1 MTAVART
8 SGFTTHLLVWLF
20 SAFAA
25 GVIIGRY
32 THAAFWPVLIGCVI
46 CALGALLFRGR
57 MAGTFFLL
65 AAFLCA
71 GTFRSEVETAG
82 IAPDRLR
89 SIYDNGAIASGE
101 TVEVK
106 GRVAGASEPAFAGRF
121 VVVDAAQIEQAGD
134 VRKVSG
140 RIRVFVAARSAE
152 ALDDLERL
160 RIRDGSDIRFTCEL
174 EREEKFLTPG
184 VASRKEMLDRQGVD
198 VACSVKSPLLLEVE
212 TAKGF
217 RGPMEAVH
225 DARLWLMDEVRRKF
239 SPRTAGILI
248 ASSLGGKH
256 FLDKPTADIFREG
269 GTFHVLVISGLHITF
284 IGGILLFLV
293 SRFTAKRKWQ
303 FIITVPLLWAFSLA
317 VGGEPP
323 VVRACLMFTAIL
335 FGLAMFRNSSP
346 LNALGLTTLALI
358 AWRPDDLFSPSF
370 QLTCASML
378 GIVIFAMPLIERL
391 RAIGKWMPTAE
402 HPFPPNTSEGL
413 RTFCETLYW
422 NEAAWEIEGKRNVWS
437 ARLFKRPLRGKYL
450 TYSMRRFAAYVTE
463 VLIVSVSVQVLLLP
477 FLIVYFHRVPV
488 ASLILNIWVGV
499 LLALE
504 SFAAIAAI
512 LAGSVADILSVPFV
526 ELTEMF
532 NRLMLW
538 SSAVMVEGPLGG
550 LRVPVYSGFGRIF
563 YFIYFVPALVL
574 AWLLYRWDVFAIS
587 RKDAGSR
594 PRVFGVTSAVMLMIV
609 ASVITFHPFSS
620 PRPDGK
626 LTVEFLDVGQGD
638 ATFITFP
645 DGRTMLVDGGGRV
658 NFGSGGDDGEQFVP
672 DGPTIGEAV
681 VSEFLWER
689 GYSSVDMLVAT
700 HADTDHE
707 QGLVDVAR
715 NFDIS
720 AVYLSS
726 VHGEGDHTRELK
738 DVLAKKRV
746 PIVELARGEWF
757 DVGGVSVEVIYP
769 PYDIGTEAMSRNDRS
784 LVIRLTYGRRSFLLT
799 GDIEAASEKEII
811 AFAGLLTTDVVK
823 VPHHGSRTSSTREF
837 ISKAAPSISVISAGR
852 RSMFGHPHPETIRT
866 LTEYGSKIVT
876 TGRDGTITVSTD
888 GDELFISTFRSDL
901 PVLFQPR

>member
-8 SGFTTHLLVWLF
+8 SGFTTHPLVWLF

-25 GVIIGRY
+25 GVVIGRY
-32 THAAFWPVLIGCVI
+32 TDGAFWALLIGCVI
-46 CALGALLFRGR
+46 CALGAFLFRGR
-57 MAGTFFLL
+57 TAGTFFLL

-71 GTFRSEVETAG
+71 GTFRSEVETAS

-89 SIYDNGAIASGE
+89 SIYDSGVIASGE

-106 GRVAGASEPAFAGRF
+106 GRVAGATEPAFGGRF
-121 VVVDAAQIEQAGD
+121 IVLDAEEAGHAGN
-134 VRKVSG
+134 VRRVSG
-140 RIRVFVAARSAE
+140 RVRLFVAARSEE
-152 ALDDLERL
+152 AQSDLESL
-160 RIRDGSDIRFTCEL
+160 RIRDGSEIRFVCAL

-184 VASRKEMLDRQGVD
+184 VSSRKEMLDRQGVD
-198 VACSVKSPLLLEVE
+198 AACSVKSPLLLEVE

-217 RGPMEAVH
+217 RGLMEVAH
-225 DARLWLMDEVRRKF
+225 DARLWVMDEVRRKF

-256 FLDKPTADIFREG
+256 FLDKPTADLFREG

-284 IGGILLFLV
+284 IGGILLFFV

-303 FIITVPLLWAFSLA
+303 FIVTVPLLWVFSLA

-335 FGLAMFRNSSP
+335 FGLAVFRNSSP

-391 RAIGKWMPTAE
+391 RAIGNWMPTAE

-422 NEAAWEIEGKRNVWS
+422 NEAAWEIERRRNVWS
-437 ARLFKRPLRGKYL
+437 ARLFKRPLRGKYF
-450 TYSMRRFAAYVTE
+450 TDAMRRLTAYVTE
-463 VLIVSVSVQVLLLP
+463 VLIVSASVQILLLP
-477 FLIVYFHRVPV
+477 FLVIYFHRVPV

-504 SFAAIAAI
+504 SFTAIAAI
-512 LAGSVADILSVPFV
+512 LTGSVADILAVPFV

-532 NRLMLW
+532 NRLMIW
-538 SSAVMVEGPLGG
+538 SSAVVVEGPLAG
-550 LRVPVYSGFGRIF
+550 LRVPVYPGVGRIF
-563 YFIYFVPALVL
+563 YFAYFVPALVL

-587 RKDAGSR
+587 RKDTGSM
-594 PRVFGVTSAVMLMIV
+594 PRIVRVISAAVLIIL
-609 ASVITFHPFSS
+609 AAVITFHPFSS
-620 PRPDGK
+620 PKPDGK

-645 DGRTMLVDGGGRV
+645 NGRTMLVDGGGRV

-689 GYSSVDMLVAT
+689 GYSSVDMLAVT

-707 QGLVDVAR
+707 QGVVDVAR

-720 AVYLSS
+720 AAYLSA

-738 DVLAKKRV
+738 EVLARKRV
-746 PIVELARGEWF
+746 PIVELASGEWF
-757 DVGGVSVEVIYP
+757 DVGGVSVEVLYP
-769 PYDIGTEAMSRNDRS
+769 TRDADRKFSRNDLS
-784 LVIRLTYGRRSFLLT
+784 LVLRLTYGGHSFLLT
-799 GDIEAASEKEII
+799 GDIEK
-811 AFAGLLTTDVVK
+811 AGEREMLSTRLQQTDVVK
-823 VPHHGSRTSSTREF
+823 VPHHGSRTSSSPAFVRTVNARY
-837 ISKAAPSISVISAGR
+837 AVIPVGR
-852 RSMFGHPHPETIRT
+852 RSLFGHPHKEVVERWQAAGADVFTTGTDGTTKFVTDGET
-866 LTEYGSKIVT
+866 LTAEH
-876 TGRDGTITVSTD
+876 
-888 GDELFISTFRSDL
+888 FR
-901 PVLFQPR
+901 P